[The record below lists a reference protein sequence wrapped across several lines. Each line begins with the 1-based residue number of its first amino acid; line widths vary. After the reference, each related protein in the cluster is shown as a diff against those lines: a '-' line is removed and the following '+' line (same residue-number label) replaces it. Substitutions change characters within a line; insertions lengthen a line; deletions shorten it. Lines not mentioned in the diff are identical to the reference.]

1 MYKYNIHTNATDL
14 GASVSVAEIDGL
26 ERIETAEGR
35 LSLSGANVVDVGE
48 FDADKVV
55 SRSIKATAGD
65 IEILNAGSL
74 GVRGDVDVT
83 GSLRAAGNVQISG
96 LATIAEATIAS
107 LHTTMTDCVRLIAVN
122 LSAAIAGFAQVTAT
136 AGDIETLDAGSLGVR
151 GDVDVTGS
159 LRAGNII
166 CTVLT
171 VVADATGFYVWTHA
185 VLKPPV
191 FHIAIPEG
199 GEQLRLM
206 NTDETSARFLFYT
219 DAPVRVHFLA
229 IGA

>member
-55 SRSIKATAGD
+55 SRSIKADRASITDLTSTTGD

-83 GSLRAAGNVQISG
+83 GALRAAGNVQISG

-136 AGDIETLDAGSLGVR
+136 AGDVETLNAGSLGVR

-171 VVADATGFYVWTHA
+171 VVADAQGFYVWTHA

-206 NTDETSARFLFYT
+206 NTDETSAVFYFT
-219 DAPVRVHFLA
+219 LMPL
-229 IGA
+229 